1 MFCKR
6 TNRYLSEYLYLFIK
20 GIFDF
25 MIFPHSE
32 QEQRHLHRS
41 ETGLELNGVVRESLR
56 LTDTHL
62 HLIDGD
68 AHGAGCCDGRQRQPG
83 EHSLTITPI
92 NNDDN
97 MMR

>member
-1 MFCKR
+1 M
-6 TNRYLSEYLYLFIK
+6 
-20 GIFDF
+20 
-25 MIFPHSE
+25 
-32 QEQRHLHRS
+32 
-41 ETGLELNGVVRESLR
+41 GVVRESLR

-97 MMR
+97 MMRQI